1 MTNLV
6 AVLQRVLSEYVDLL
20 NALPVNDDTLL
31 KIAEACACR
40 EQLAALQDEPPA
52 RPVEPFVVKHYASDE
67 RPSIKGNGFDG
78 LEVGEDRQDAE
89 DFVKWLNE
97 RLGVNRSGDSNA

>member
-20 NALPVNDDTLL
+20 NALPVKDDTLL

-40 EQLAALQDEPPA
+40 EQLAALPDEPRALPA
-52 RPVEPFVVKHYASDE
+52 GFFRCGFCHADAPEGRHVCGDE
-67 RPSIKGNGFDG
+67 YSRA
-78 LEVGEDRQDAE
+78 V
-89 DFVKWLNE
+89 
-97 RLGVNRSGDSNA
+97 VNRSEKP

>member
-20 NALPVNDDTLL
+20 NALPVKDDTLL

-40 EQLAALQDEPPA
+40 EQLAALQDEP
-52 RPVEPFVVKHYASDE
+52 RGK
-67 RPSIKGNGFDG
+67 PS
-78 LEVGEDRQDAE
+78 EVDILRGQESAINDLFKR
-89 DFVKWLNE
+89 
-97 RLGVNRSGDSNA
+97 